1 MKLVLPD
8 IVWKKSAFWPVA
20 SHSISSSAMHA
31 SEIGSVRALCI
42 AMSALASFADNVLHV
57 GIYNHK
63 QVQHLV
69 FKSAVMFRL
78 LADGAAHQW
87 IFLQVRLLVCFS
99 LFERIWEQES
109 FSLASHTL

>member
-8 IVWKKSAFWPVA
+8 IVWKKSAVWPVA

-31 SEIGSVRALCI
+31 SESGSLRALFM
-42 AMSALASFADNVLHV
+42 AMSALAISADNVLHV
-57 GIYNHK
+57 GIDIHK

-87 IFLQVRLLVCFS
+87 IFLQVRLLICFS
-99 LFERIWEQES
+99 LFERISE
-109 FSLASHTL
+109 